1 MKFAKI
7 EIGGG
12 TREIR
17 FGLKTLGDSI
27 NHYDQDPAKLM
38 LALEKNPFEAV
49 PIVFYY
55 GLKYGAEKKGEIFN
69 HSLSDVYDW
78 VEELGL
84 QSDTVDQVSKMYI
97 RSLYENVPAVKAAID
112 TLDDESKKNLIG
124 TWT

>member
-1 MKFAKI
+1 MKFLKI

-27 NHYDQDPAKLM
+27 KHYDQDPAQFM

-49 PIVFYY
+49 PIMFYY
-55 GLKYGAEKKGEIFN
+55 GLKYGSEKNGEVFK
-69 HSLSDVYDW
+69 HSLADVYEW

-84 QSDTVDQVSKMYI
+84 QSDTVTQVSQLYI
-97 RSLYENVPAVKAAID
+97 RSLYDNVPAIKDALD